1 MRSPGTSSSAG
12 TRTWAP
18 SRSTVAAGAAIRCS
32 AATACSAL
40 RSWTKPSTALA
51 TTMTAIT
58 IASKGTPLA
67 PSSAQATTEITMAT
81 SSR

>member
-1 MRSPGTSSSAG
+1 MSSSAG
-12 TRTWAP
+12 MRTWVP
-18 SRSTVAAGAAIRCS
+18 SRSTVAPGAAIRCN

-40 RSWTKPSTALA
+40 CSWTKPSTALA

-58 IASKGTPLA
+58 IASKGTPWA
-67 PSSAQATTEITMAT
+67 PSSAQAATEIAMAI